1 MSRARV
7 GVDTGGTF
15 TDMVATDPGGGFR
28 VAKTLSTPEA
38 PSEATRDAL
47 ARAALE
53 ERGAVRTL
61 VHGTTIA
68 TNALLERT
76 GARVGLIA
84 TEGFGDVLLLG
95 RGGRPN
101 SFDLD
106 WVQPRHLVPRML
118 VREVSER
125 VAADGAVR
133 APLEEEGARR
143 AIRELAE
150 AGVEAIAVSLLFSF
164 LEDRHERRLRQL
176 IEEEAPDLAVS
187 LASEVFPQMRDY
199 ERASTAVIDAYLKP
213 PVDRYALELEE
224 LASEREVDELLI
236 MRSNGGAITPDG
248 VRRLPVSMVRSG
260 PAGGVIAAQFVA
272 EAAGLPNVMLADMG
286 GTSFDVC
293 MIAAGQPLLSTE
305 AELEWGLPICQ
316 PMVDVRS
323 IGAGGGS
330 IAWVDAAGI
339 LNVGPQS
346 AGSRPGPACY
356 GRGGVEPTVT
366 DANLLLGRLSPE
378 LALAGDVELD
388 PAAAEAAVSGL
399 AGAMGRSVEEAAL
412 GILEIADN
420 NMAQELRL
428 ISIDRGI
435 DPREFA
441 LMAFGGAGP
450 LHASSLARALGMEHV
465 VVPVFPGA
473 FSAFGALIADTR
485 FDYLKT
491 AVIAGG
497 EDVEAV
503 AGVFAALEAR
513 ARADLEAQG
522 HAGAEPELE
531 HKIDMRYPGQ
541 AWELEVRVGASRD
554 AEAFAAAREQ
564 FHRDHLARFGWN
576 LEESVV
582 DCVNFKLSA
591 TIPRSRPPLAELDGG
606 PLPEPA
612 SRREVVFGG
621 GERVET
627 PVYWRS
633 DLHAGNEVEGP
644 AVIAEAISTTLLAP
658 GDRLRVDPIGNL
670 RIEVP

>member
-1 MSRARV
+1 MSRV

-15 TDMVATDPGGGFR
+15 TDMVAAEAGGGFR

-38 PSEATRDAL
+38 PAEATRDAL
-47 ARAALE
+47 ARAGLE
-53 ERGAVRTL
+53 QRGAVETL

-76 GARVGLIA
+76 GARIGLIA

-101 SFDLD
+101 SFDLE
-106 WVQPRHLVPRML
+106 WVPPRHLVPRML

-125 VAADGAVR
+125 VAADGTVR
-133 APLEEEGARR
+133 AELDEEGARQ
-143 AIRELAE
+143 AIRELLE

-164 LEDRHERRLRQL
+164 LDDRHERRLREL
-176 IEEEAPDLAVS
+176 IAEQAPGLAVS
-187 LASEVFPQMRDY
+187 IASEVFPQMRDY
-199 ERASTAVIDAYLKP
+199 ERASTAVVDAYLKP
-213 PVDRYALELEE
+213 PVDRYALELEQ
-224 LASEREVDELLI
+224 LASERAVEELLV

-272 EAAGLPNVMLADMG
+272 EAAGLRNVMLADMG

-293 MIAAGQPLLSTE
+293 MIAAGRPLLATE

-356 GRGGVEPTVT
+356 GRGGAEPTVT
-366 DANLLLGRLSPE
+366 DANLILGRLSPE

-388 PAAAEAAVSGL
+388 PEAAEAAVSGL
-399 AGAMGRSVEEAAL
+399 AAAMGRSLEEAAL

-497 EDVEAV
+497 EDAEAL
-503 AGVFAALEAR
+503 AEVFAGLEAR
-513 ARADLEAQG
+513 ARADLDAQG
-522 HAGAEPELE
+522 EAGAEPELE
-531 HKIDMRYPGQ
+531 HRIDMRYPGQ
-541 AWELEVRVGASRD
+541 AWELEVTVAASCD
-554 AEAFAAAREQ
+554 AEAFAAARER

-576 LEESVV
+576 LEEAPV
-582 DCVNFKLSA
+582 DCVNFKLAA
-591 TIPRSRPPLAELDGG
+591 TIRRPRPPLEELDTG

-612 SRREVVFGG
+612 SRREVVFAG

-627 PVYWRS
+627 PVHWRS
-633 DLHAGNEVEGP
+633 DLHAGNEIEGP

-658 GDRLRVDPIGNL
+658 GDRVRVDEIGNL
-670 RIEVP
+670 RIEVA

>member
-1 MSRARV
+1 MSAARV

-15 TDMVATDPGGGFR
+15 TDMVAAEPDGGFR
-28 VAKTLSTPEA
+28 VAKTLSTPGA

-47 ARAALE
+47 ARAALG
-53 ERGAVRTL
+53 ERGAVGTL

-106 WVQPRHLVPRML
+106 WVQPRHVVPRML

-125 VAADGAVR
+125 VGADGRVR
-133 APLEEEGARR
+133 APLDEEGARA
-143 AIRELAE
+143 AIRELLAE
-150 AGVEAIAVSLLFSF
+150 EVEAIAVSLLFSF
-164 LEDRHERRLRQL
+164 LEDSHERRLREL
-176 IEEEAPDLAVS
+176 LAEEAPGLAVS
-187 LASEVFPQMRDY
+187 IASEVFPQMRDY
-199 ERASTAVIDAYLKP
+199 ERASTAVVDAYLKP
-213 PVDRYALELEE
+213 PVDRYALELER
-224 LASEREVDELLI
+224 LAAEREFEELLI

-272 EAAGLPNVMLADMG
+272 AAAGLPNVMLADMG

-293 MIAAGQPLLSTE
+293 MIAAGRPLLTTE

-330 IAWVDAAGI
+330 IAWVDGAGI

-356 GRGGVEPTVT
+356 GRGGEAATVT

-388 PAAAEAAVSGL
+388 PGAAEAALAEL
-399 AGAMGRSVEEAAL
+399 AGAMGRGVEETAL

-465 VVPVFPGA
+465 LVPVFPGA

-491 AVIAGG
+491 AVVRGG
-497 EDVEAV
+497 EDVAALAE
-503 AGVFAALEAR
+503 VFAALEAR

-522 HAGAEPELE
+522 HAGAEPEWE

-541 AWELEVRVGASRD
+541 AWELEVEVGPSRD
-554 AEAFAAAREQ
+554 AAAFAQARRR
-564 FHRDHLARFGWN
+564 FHADHLARFGWN
-576 LEESVV
+576 LEEAPV
-582 DCVNFKLSA
+582 DCVNFKLAA
-591 TIPRSRPPLAELDGG
+591 TIRRPRPSLTELEPGPPPA
-606 PLPEPA
+606 PA
-612 SRREVVFGG
+612 SRREVVFAG
-621 GERVET
+621 GERLQT
-627 PVYWRS
+627 PVFWRE
-633 DLHAGNEVEGP
+633 DLRAGNEIEGP
-644 AVIAEAISTTLLAP
+644 AVIAEAISTTLLGP
-658 GDRLRVDPIGNL
+658 GDRLAVDGIGNL
-670 RIEVP
+670 RIEVG